1 MAAVLVDVGNGFVH
15 TRAGWC
21 NRECYSLSEVGRNG
35 FHSLVISR
43 QAVDATLDE
52 NQTEFGV
59 LVRSVGL
66 QMFADGHGL
75 LDEIVQI
82 FGYFRGQTCKR

>member
-1 MAAVLVDVGNGFVH
+1 MQQRVH
-15 TRAGWC
+15 
-21 NRECYSLSEVGRNG
+21 YVLSEVGCNR
-35 FHSLVISR
+35 FLALVVSG

-75 LDEIVQI
+75 LDEVVQI